1 MGVSTN
7 FMVWHGVKIDWD
19 EDLVAALDEMEDHP
33 PFVLVDSMSAKYI
46 VLGTKLYDSG
56 DLRWDLE
63 GGTGDVAINPE
74 SLSYLESSFR
84 VSFAEKFPRFFHYV
98 DGIQFDIL
106 CFTHYS

>member
-33 PFVLVDSMSAKYI
+33 PFVLVDSMSAEYI

-56 DLRWDLE
+56 EDLE

-74 SLSYLESSFR
+74 SLPSVESRFR
-84 VSFAEKFPRFFHYV
+84 EEFAEKFPRFLHHVYGGRRFEL
-98 DGIQFDIL
+98 L